1 MQDAFGGIL
10 NIFLIAV
17 FLIVVEG
24 ILAVTVSYTKAFKMK
39 NYVIASIE
47 QYEGSG
53 CFPATGDGATT
64 ETNTACMQRIRNYAK
79 HIAYSPANLQCWD
92 DYNNADGLFCYGEVK
107 DDGSLKDANTA
118 VNKYYR
124 VITQV
129 DISFPL
135 VNRIMGLR
143 FFQVS
148 GDTRLIVLNTD

>member
-53 CFPATGDGATT
+53 CFPTNVAGAASVSD
-64 ETNTACMQRIRNYAK
+64 TACVQRIRKYAK
-79 HIAYSPANLQCWD
+79 HIAYSPANLKCWD
-92 DYNNADGLFCYGEVK
+92 DYTNVEGLFCYGEVK
-107 DDGSLKDANTA
+107 DDGSLKGQNTA
-118 VNKYYR
+118 TNKYYR